1 LEDSP
6 LEYAAIRKR
15 KQQTQRTNNFKKNK
29 VRKWNNYDVV
39 MKIKKTLKALQERI
53 LPSTKLL
60 LGFW

>member
-6 LEYAAIRKR
+6 LEYVAIRKR

-29 VRKWNNYDVV
+29 VRKWNNYGAV

-53 LPSTKLL
+53 LPSTNLL